1 MKRSDLPKFIN
12 IWQNYILDWGTKI
25 LRLLKPDLLSF
36 HDQAGIQADDVRVCV
51 LSCVLLLATPQTAAY
66 QAPLSMGFSR
76 QEYWSGPSNDVVSLT
91 KFTLDPKTGGR
102 IRKGFARERREWE
115 NKTVPFSSN
124 LTVTETKNIGKII
137 TYLPTSQIARASW
150 KLKKLKN
157 TAPLWVPGH
166 RKPTAY
172 YVRTWTSSK

>member
-1 MKRSDLPKFIN
+1 ME
-12 IWQNYILDWGTKI
+12 WGAII

-36 HDQAGIQADDVRVCV
+36 HDQAGILADDVPACV
-51 LSCVLLLATPQTAAY
+51 LSCVLLLATPRTAAH

-76 QEYWSGPSNDVVSLT
+76 QEHWSGPSNDAVSLT
-91 KFTLDPKTGGR
+91 KLTLDPKTGGR

-115 NKTVPFSSN
+115 NPTVPFPSI

-157 TAPLWVPGH
+157 TAPHSVPGH

-172 YVRTWTSSK
+172 YVRT